1 MSEFDELVSR
11 KGVLVA
17 GRFGPDWSVAEQKS
31 ASLAWT
37 PTLGLGVNATWVR
50 LIRR

>member
-1 MSEFDELVSR
+1 MAMHGDAFLHYLNRPTWESR
-11 KGVLVA
+11 
-17 GRFGPDWSVAEQKS
+17 
-31 ASLAWT
+31 LAWT